1 MSKVLVTGATGFVGR
16 EVCRHLI
23 QKGHTVLGTTRDQKL
38 SFGPENIPLYHLPEF
53 NSGMDWLPAVSG
65 VDAVVHL
72 AARVHQVIDQSEDPL
87 SEYRRV
93 NLDGTKTLAIAAAK
107 AGVKRLVFLSS
118 IKVNGEL
125 TQGGPF
131 SEDDHPAPVDA
142 YGVSKWA
149 AEKALIKVA
158 SAQGMAAV
166 ILRSPLVY
174 GPHVG
179 GNFAVL
185 ARAVIKKRPM
195 PLCAIANRRS
205 LVYVGNLASAIF
217 SCLDHPDA
225 PGETFLV
232 SDGEDVSTGELV
244 SRMAK
249 ATSIR
254 NWLFYCPVWLLRVA
268 GTLAGRQQM
277 IDRITGSLEVNS
289 DKIRHV
295 LSWSPPYSLDE
306 GLQATMNFFNKTSHR

>member
-16 EVCRHLI
+16 EVCRHLRK
-23 QKGHTVLGTTRDQKL
+23 KGHTVTGTTRDQNL
-38 SFGPENIPLYHLPEF
+38 TVGPENIPLYHVPEF
-53 NSGMDWLPAVSG
+53 NNGMDWSPAVSG

-72 AARVHQVIDQSEDPL
+72 AARVHQINDQSESPL

-93 NLDGTKTLAIAAAK
+93 NLDGTKTLAVAAAA

-125 TQGGPF
+125 TQGDPF

-149 AEKALIKVA
+149 AEKALKDIA
-158 SAQGMAAV
+158 GECGMGAV

-185 ARAVIKKRPM
+185 ARAVIKKRPL
-195 PLCAIANRRS
+195 PLSAIANRRS
-205 LVYVGNLASAIF
+205 LVYVGNLAAAI
-217 SCLDHPDA
+217 SICLDHPDA

-232 SDGEDVSTGELV
+232 SDGEDLSTGQLV
-244 SRMAK
+244 RRMAK

-254 NWLFYCPVWLLRVA
+254 DWVFYCPLWLLHAA
-268 GTLAGRQQM
+268 GLVTGRQQV
-277 IDRITGSLEVNS
+277 IDRITESLEVNS
-289 DKIRHV
+289 DKIMHV
-295 LSWSPPYSLDE
+295 LSWSPPYSVDE
-306 GLQATMNFFNKTSHR
+306 GLQATMNFFNTLSRR

>member
-16 EVCRHLI
+16 EVCRYLR
-23 QKGHTVLGTTRDQKL
+23 QKGHTVTGTTRDQNL
-38 SFGPENIPLYHLPEF
+38 TLGPENIPLSHVREF
-53 NSGMDWLPAVSG
+53 KNGMDWSPAVSG

-72 AARVHQVIDQSEDPL
+72 AARVHQVIDRSEDPL

-93 NLDGTKTLAIAAAK
+93 NLDGTKTLAIAAAA

-125 TQGGPF
+125 TKGEPF

-149 AEKALIKVA
+149 AEKALTDVA
-158 SAQGMAAV
+158 SEHGMAAV

-205 LVYVGNLASAIF
+205 LVYVGNLASAI
-217 SCLDHPDA
+217 SLCLDHPDA

-244 SRMAK
+244 RRMAK

-254 NWLFYCPVWLLRVA
+254 NWLFYCPVWLLHVA
-268 GTLAGRQQM
+268 GTLAGRQKM

-289 DKIRHV
+289 DKIRNV

-306 GLQATMNFFNKTSHR
+306 GLQATMSFFNKISHR